1 MTFDT
6 LFVIVYW
13 MEWVGTSCVGNTI
26 YPNKEDAEKEIEELK
41 KLPSYRHAKY
51 KAVTLSEYIATERE
65 EAANEVRF
73 PIN

>member
-6 LFVIVYW
+6 LYVIVYW
-13 MEWVGTSCVGNTI
+13 MEWVGTSCVGNAI

-41 KLPSYRHAKY
+41 KLPSYRDEKY
-51 KAVTLSEYIATERE
+51 KALTLSEYISTERE

-73 PIN
+73 PMG